1 MAMSAQVG
9 YETIHSWYAPSLKSN
24 SNLFEDAFNDA
35 KAKFCSQLSQDKRK
49 ADFLRSKQS
58 LHEVQDIVTQS
69 MAKYEGRN
77 KDCKARKWFE
87 RFSKKLVFYGNVLDV
102 FVQHHP
108 EFVALAW
115 GAMKLVFTAV
125 VNNETTASMLAEAM
139 VQIADSLPQVELASI
154 LYPNDRMRLAV
165 VDLNAYILK
174 FLIRAKD
181 WYAEGRWKHA
191 WHSLTSPPELRYD
204 DLLRLIR
211 EKSRLID
218 QLSKYCQQIE
228 SRKICEKVSQVD
240 GKLDDLNKKV
250 ETNITIVEEK
260 LEKIYTTISWQSS
273 ALVSTNQIVS
283 DLQFANIMTSISDT
297 AIGDPVKIRHYLF
310 ATRQRASRTVTG
322 KATSL
327 SRRFWDSPLLDRWN
341 TSMTSDI
348 AILRGQFQSIQ
359 ALRYFCTDV
368 IEYLSDLGIPIIYAL
383 KIPID
388 EFASPNISCI
398 DLIKYI
404 LRQALQIRQKYQTEK
419 SMSLACA
426 PFHGNYSEAEWF
438 RVLEYVLSGINRPV
452 YLLLDLEL
460 INRDLI
466 PSQGFSWF
474 SAFRQFFET
483 LSQRQLTNCLKVLL
497 ITHGSELPFTL
508 SPNEYSEFVL
518 STVADMTR
526 ARRRKPRPHGM
537 SQLRKRFKVRG

>member
-1 MAMSAQVG
+1 MGMSAPAG
-9 YETIHSWYAPSLKSN
+9 YETIHSCI
-24 SNLFEDAFNDA
+24 FEDAFNDA
-35 KAKFCSQLSQDKRK
+35 KAKFSFQPSQDKRK
-49 ADFLRSKQS
+49 VDVLRSKQS
-58 LHEVQDIVTQS
+58 LQEVQDIVTQS
-69 MAKYEGRN
+69 MAKYEERN
-77 KDCKARKWFE
+77 KDSKARKWFE
-87 RFSKKLVFYGNVLDV
+87 RFSKKIVFYGNILDV
-102 FVQHHP
+102 FVEHHP

-139 VQIADSLPQVELASI
+139 VQIADNLPQVELASI
-154 LYPNDRMRLAV
+154 LYPNDHMRLAV

-174 FLIRAKD
+174 FLIRAND
-181 WYAEGRWKHA
+181 WYTEGHWKHA

-204 DLLRLIR
+204 DLLRLIH
-211 EKSRLID
+211 EKSRFID
-218 QLSKYCQQIE
+218 QLSKSCQQIE
-228 SRKICEKVSQVD
+228 SRQICEKVNEMNEKV
-240 GKLDDLNKKV
+240 DDLKKD
-250 ETNITIVEEK
+250 

-273 ALVSTNQIVS
+273 ALISTNHIVS

-297 AIGDPVKIRHYLF
+297 AIGDPVKILHHLF
-310 ATRQRASRTVTG
+310 ATRRRASRTVTG
-322 KATSL
+322 KATCL

-348 AILRGQFQSIQ
+348 AILREQFQSIQ

-368 IEYLSDLGIPIIYAL
+368 IQYLSELGIPIIYAL
-383 KIPID
+383 KIPVN
-388 EFASPNISCI
+388 ELASPNISCI

-438 RVLEYVLSGINRPV
+438 QVLEHVLSGINRPV

-483 LSQRQLTNCLKVLL
+483 LSQRQITNCLKVLL
-497 ITHGSELPFTL
+497 ITYGSELPFTL
-508 SPNEYSEFVL
+508 SPSEYSEFVL

-537 SQLRKRFKVRG
+537 SQLRKRFRVRG